1 MKIIRSVKGLSL
13 NYNTAVTI
21 GNFDGVHIAHQ
32 KIITKL
38 TRVARLNKLKSLV
51 ITFEPYP
58 QEFFLKSEDFK
69 ISSFKE
75 KYKLLE
81 NLDVDYLLVLK
92 FNQNFSKIKAHDF
105 VKDILVNKLKTKY
118 ILIGDDFKFGYLR
131 QGNFNLLKAQE
142 NKYGFK
148 VADFQRVS
156 FNLEDENIRISST
169 NIRELLKSGHLK
181 LGSKLL
187 GRNFGVLGKVIKG
200 QGLGR
205 KIGFPTANIFIKD
218 KKLIQLS
225 GIFAVKVKINDN
237 VVFGAAS
244 WGVRP
249 TVNSEDN
256 KSVLEVFL
264 FDYSKDIYGKEIY
277 VEFVDKIRD
286 EKKFADLEELK
297 LNIEDDVKKAKAIL
311 RLEDKTKEAI

>member
-21 GNFDGVHIAHQ
+21 GNFDGVHLAHQ

-51 ITFEPYP
+51 VTFEPYP
-58 QEFFLKSEDFK
+58 QAFFHNSEEFK

-81 NLDVDYLLVLK
+81 SLKVDYLLILK
-92 FNQNFSKIKAHDF
+92 FNENFSKITAHDF
-105 VKDILVNKLKTKY
+105 VKDILVNKLKAKY
-118 ILIGDDFKFGYLR
+118 ILIGDDFKFGHLR
-131 QGNFNLLKAQE
+131 QGNFNLLKSQE

-148 VADFQRVS
+148 VADFQSVQLDSEDKEVRV
-156 FNLEDENIRISST
+156 SST
-169 NIRELLKSGHLK
+169 NIRNLLKSGDVK

-187 GRNFGVLGKVIKG
+187 GRNFGVFGKVVKG

-205 KIGFPTANIFIKD
+205 QIGFPTANIYIKD
-218 KKLIQLS
+218 KKLIQLT

-244 WGVRP
+244 WGIRP
-249 TVNSEDN
+249 TVNSTN
-256 KSVLEVFL
+256 KVSVLEVFL

-277 VEFVDKIRD
+277 VEFIDKIRD

-297 LNIEDDVKKAKAIL
+297 FNISEDVNKAKTIL
-311 RLEDKTKEAI
+311 SLEEKTEEAI